1 VDVSNQSVATTVI
14 VLSNTSV
21 ERHQAGFRYQSR
33 AIRGTTR
40 VDGMDANFY
49 SDFNT
54 DSWYTCFLRR
64 NSVDNFVTVVDVLKS
79 LPVTGD
85 VLTFDDD
92 TIATV
97 LSSAAEFDY
106 LA

>member
-1 VDVSNQSVATTVI
+1 V
-14 VLSNTSV
+14 
-21 ERHQAGFRYQSR
+21 RYEGQVP
-33 AIRGTTR
+33 

-54 DSWYTCFLRR
+54 DSWCTLFLA
-64 NSVDNFVTVVDVLKS
+64 SQLVDNFDSRVDALKS

-97 LSSAAEFDY
+97 QRAESPTLAHDRMVSIVLKPPKSSNVSNYGRTDV
-106 LA
+106 